1 MRMITKK
8 SSFEEDEVLI
18 HALLT
23 NLKRSH
29 REFRRFVVD
38 SGTHGQQCGLPIR
51 GKASLNEY
59 KKAEKRYKYN
69 YKKAIKKYS
78 NPYSLI
84 ASWREDRENKKEG
97 ELK

>member
-29 REFRRFVVD
+29 REFRRFFVD

-51 GKASLNEY
+51 GRAYLNEY
-59 KKAEKRYKYN
+59 KKAYKRYRYN
-69 YKKAIKKYS
+69 YEKASKKYS

-84 ASWREDRENKKEG
+84 AGWREDIETKENSNR
-97 ELK
+97 